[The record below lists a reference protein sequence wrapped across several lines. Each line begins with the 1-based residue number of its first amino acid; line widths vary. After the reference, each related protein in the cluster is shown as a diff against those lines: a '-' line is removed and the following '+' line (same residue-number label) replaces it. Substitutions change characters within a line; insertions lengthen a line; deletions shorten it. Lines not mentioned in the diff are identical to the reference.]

1 MNREQL
7 EEHIVSTWHEL
18 SNQGRVVYRGVKDSL
33 APLFLQADGNTYSFL
48 LQIKQSTK
56 IDIKKKEYKNILID
70 IVNAGQ
76 SYKNIIVTLRNQHF
90 YDIFLQIT
98 VDIIISSMNLRNE
111 SDYVNVFTSHLSKW
125 GNMFNKNPDETLS
138 KEKQLGLYGE
148 LLFITEMLE
157 EGISPTDAVES
168 WKGPDGEDKDFQVN
182 GFGVEIKSSVKTNM
196 IVKINN
202 IRQLDTEG
210 FSGLFLYYRAFVRT
224 DEGQNT
230 LPRIIS
236 ELRTT
241 FANTLVQTD
250 FETKLLRA
258 GFRDEHAHCY
268 GYSYKALSYAIFN
281 VDDTFPKI
289 VVGNVMT
296 GVIDVE
302 YVLDLNT
309 LPSHEI
315 TYQQLYSNLA

>member
-111 SDYVNVFTSHLSKW
+111 SD
-125 GNMFNKNPDETLS
+125 PDETLS